1 MDIKLQVGVKAFLQN
16 KDGKFLLLKR
26 SRAKYPTISGL
37 WDIIGGRIDAG
48 VPLFENLKR
57 EVFEELQL
65 DLIEEPKLIDAVDIL
80 RVPGLHVVRLTYL
93 GRIDGEPI
101 VDTEEIE
108 DYKWLTIE
116 EIKNLDDVDI
126 YTKQLLDTGI
136 LDS

>member
-1 MDIKLQVGVKAFLQN
+1 MNIKLQVGVKAFLKN
-16 KDGKFLLLKR
+16 KDGKYLLLKR
-26 SRAKYPTISGL
+26 SRTKYPTNAGL

-57 EVFEELQL
+57 EVFEESQL
-65 DLIEEPKLIDAVDIL
+65 HLTEEPKLIDAVDIL

-108 DYKWLTIE
+108 EFKWLTIE
-116 EIKNLDDVDI
+116 EIKNLDDLDM
-126 YTKQLLDTGI
+126 YTKQLLEIG
-136 LDS
+136 LLRE

>member
-16 KDGKFLLLKR
+16 KDGKYLLLKR
-26 SRAKYPTISGL
+26 SCKKYPTNAGL

-48 VPLFENLKR
+48 VSLFENLKR
-57 EVFEELQL
+57 EVFEESQL
-65 DLIEEPKLIDAVDIL
+65 HLTEEPKLIDAVDIL

-108 DYKWLTIE
+108 EFKWLTIE
-116 EIKNLDDVDI
+116 EIKNLDDLDM
-126 YTKQLLDTGI
+126 YTKQLLEKGI
-136 LDS
+136 LRE